1 MCDQVVPFLGFPV
14 RWSDSFPFHL
24 RHSLDTH
31 CIFGDNNI
39 SSLVMRDLSADGWVW
54 FIYK

>member
-14 RWSDSFPFHL
+14 RSSDSFPFHL

-39 SSLVMRDLSADGWVW
+39 FRHLFTAQSKV
-54 FIYK
+54 